1 MKRFM
6 KWLVKQCFVKL
17 IEREGSQKEFFVFP
31 VYRVSE
37 NADAV
42 IFTVSPS
49 KVPFLDI
56 KKYLP

>member
-1 MKRFM
+1 MKRFK
-6 KWLVKQCFVKL
+6 KWLVKECFVKL

-42 IFTVSPS
+42 IFTVFHS
-49 KVPFLDI
+49 KIHFLDI